1 MRKAYFNGVD
11 KVVSR
16 ETFSKEQRKK
26 NQEKRF
32 RLNSIFFNLFSIYPC
47 ILTTPKYH
55 LAKLH

>member
-1 MRKAYFNGVD
+1 MQKTYFNGVD

-16 ETFSKEQRKK
+16 ETYSVGSRSVQSQLNK
-26 NQEKRF
+26 NWKL
-32 RLNSIFFNLFSIYPC
+32 RLKTETIFPY